1 MRLVNTEN
9 DEVQVENLSLNITSK
24 TLSQNPDQIPDSVYW
39 K

>member
-24 TLSQNPDQIPDSVYW
+24 TTTQNPDQIHDSVYW